1 MDDEEDVTR
10 HDRLRGVVEIFKII
24 RQNDSEGKYG
34 DLPMRPTVGMPQYD
48 KALLGY
54 YAIEPAARDLAG
66 GFRAVYSMQGILDCL
81 CEEMTA
87 EDAMEHFE
95 YNINS
100 QMSPKQEAEDWFDNK
115 PIKPLIISTFAEDE

>member
-1 MDDEEDVTR
+1 MEDEEDVTR
-10 HDRLRGVVEIFKII
+10 HDRLNGVVEVFKII
-24 RQNDSEGKYG
+24 RQKEGKNG

-54 YAIEPAARDLAG
+54 YAVEPVDSDLAG

-81 CEEMTA
+81 CEEMTI

-95 YNINS
+95 YNIAGS
-100 QMSPKQEAEDWFDNK
+100 MSPKQDAEDWFDNK
-115 PIKPLIISTFAEDE
+115 PIKPLIISTFAGDH